1 MRCLMNIPY
10 VDLAEQH
17 APIKEKMLE
26 AVGRVLDHGKFV
38 LGEEVAQFEERF
50 AKLCGVR
57 YAIGLNSGTDAL
69 ILALKTLGIGQGD
82 EVITVSNSFVSSTS
96 CIVLVGAK
104 PVFVDVAE
112 DYLINPA
119 LIERAITPRTKAV
132 LPVHWTGRPADMAAI
147 MAIAKK
153 HKLAVIE
160 DCAQAVSAELNGKK
174 VGSFGDAGCFSLHPL
189 KTLNACGDGGVLTTN
204 NKDMYEKIV
213 ALRDN
218 GFHRRHECIYWS
230 NNSRLDTI
238 HAAMLLV
245 KLDYLEEWTENR
257 RANAQFYQ
265 KHLQNLPQVRVPTEN
280 GNMRAVYHTFIIQ
293 AERRD
298 ELQAYL
304 TEKGVGTKVHYAV
317 PIHLQPVAK
326 ELKYAKGSL
335 PVTERLAQRVLSLP
349 VSHTLQPD
357 SLEYVV
363 QTINDFYGSTR
374 FACDKLDGKSSTRG

>member
-17 APIKEKMLE
+17 APIKEKLLE
-26 AVGRVLDHGKFV
+26 AVGKVLDHGKFV
-38 LGEEVAQFEERF
+38 LGDEVSEFEKRF
-50 AKLCGVR
+50 AKLCGVQ
-57 YAIGLNSGTDAL
+57 YAAALNSGTDAL
-69 ILALKTLGIGQGD
+69 ILALRTLGISDGD

-96 CIVLVGAK
+96 CIVCAGAK
-104 PVFVDVAE
+104 PVFVDVGE
-112 DYLINPA
+112 DYLIDPV
-119 LIERAITPRTKAV
+119 LIEKAITPRTKAI
-132 LPVHWTGRPADMAAI
+132 LPVHWTGRPCDMVAI

-160 DCAQAVSAELNGKK
+160 DCAQAVNAEYRGQK

-204 NKDMYEKIV
+204 SKEMYEKIL

-218 GFHRRHECIYWS
+218 GFYQRNACIYWS

-245 KLDYLEEWTENR
+245 KMDYLEEWTQIR
-257 RANAQFYQ
+257 RANAHFYQ
-265 KHLQNLPQVRVPTEN
+265 KHLQNLSQIQFPDEQEN
-280 GNMRAVYHTFIIQ
+280 TRAVYHTFIIQ
-293 AERRD
+293 ADRRD
-298 ELQAYL
+298 ELQAFL

-335 PVTERLAQRVLSLP
+335 PVTERQAGRVLSLP
-349 VSHTLQPD
+349 VAQSLQPEM
-357 SLEYVV
+357 LEYVV
-363 QTINDFYGSTR
+363 NTIKDFYQ
-374 FACDKLDGKSSTRG
+374 K